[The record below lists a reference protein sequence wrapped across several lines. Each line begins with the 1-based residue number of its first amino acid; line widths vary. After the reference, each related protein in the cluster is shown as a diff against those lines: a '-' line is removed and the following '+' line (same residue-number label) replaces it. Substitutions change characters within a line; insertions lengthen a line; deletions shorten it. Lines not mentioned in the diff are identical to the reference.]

1 MPRRP
6 GTPNIVLA
14 PRALIGVL
22 ALCLA
27 GCAPRAERGAE
38 TRHTARVAADSVVVP
53 VTVEE
58 LRALAARGDARA
70 TIVNVWATWCLPCR
84 HEFPALLKVARAHAP
99 EGLRLV
105 LVSTDF
111 DDQLPAVKQFLATQ
125 GVVDTSYIK
134 SGDDMAFINGMDRR
148 WTGALPATFVFDHE
162 GRLQAFWE
170 GAGDE
175 ARFESAVT
183 AALTNSKPGEARTP

>member
-1 MPRRP
+1 MARRP
-6 GTPNIVLA
+6 GTTINLLA
-14 PRALIGVL
+14 SRTLIAGL
-22 ALCLA
+22 ALSFA
-27 GCAPRAERGAE
+27 ACAPRGERTAEAPRLA
-38 TRHTARVAADSVVVP
+38 TAAADSVVVP

-58 LRALAARGDARA
+58 LRALTARGDARA

-84 HEFPALLKVARAHAP
+84 HELPALLKVARAHAP

-111 DDQLPAVKQFLATQ
+111 EDQLPEVRQFLATQ
-125 GVVDTSYIK
+125 GVADTSYMK

-148 WTGALPATFVFDHE
+148 WTGALPATFVYDHE

-183 AALTNSKPGEARTP
+183 AALTNSKSGEASTP